1 MAAQQITH
9 TILMIRPASFG
20 FNPETAES
28 NAFQSNV
35 LDHTPAEI
43 KQLAQEEFD
52 EMVKQLRSSGVEVIV
67 VEDDDR
73 IIKTD
78 AVFPNNWVSFH
89 QDGTV
94 VTYPMLSSIRRH
106 ERREDI
112 IALLAKDFVVSKRI
126 HLEYG
131 EGEGR
136 FLEGTG
142 SLILD
147 RQHKKAYACLSPRT
161 DPALLDDFCR
171 QMDYSPV
178 VFTALDPNGQKIYH
192 TNVMMNIGE
201 TFAVVC
207 LDSIAD
213 GAERA
218 AVVASLEADG
228 KEVIAI
234 SFPQMLAFAGN
245 MLQVREKSGDP
256 LLVMSKTAYDC
267 LTPNQ
272 LEQLSHHCQ
281 LRWYAIPT
289 IEKYG
294 GGSARCMMA
303 EVFLPK
309 RG

>member
-28 NAFQSNV
+28 NAFQSSTLEHSV
-35 LDHTPAEI
+35 EEI
-43 KQLAQEEFD
+43 RRLARQEFD
-52 EMVKQLRSSGVEVIV
+52 QMVDLLREAGIEVMV

-73 IIKTD
+73 VVKTD

-94 VTYPMLSSIRRH
+94 VTYPMLSQIRRH

-112 IALLAKDFVVSKRI
+112 IAFLEQRFWVHKRV

-131 EGEGR
+131 EAAGK

-142 SLILD
+142 SLIFD
-147 RQHKKAYACLSPRT
+147 RQHRKAYACLSPRT
-161 DPALLDDFCR
+161 DPGLLEDFCR
-171 QMDYSPV
+171 QMDYSAV
-178 VFTALDPNGQKIYH
+178 VFLALDPNGQEIYH

-207 LDSIAD
+207 LDSIANPE
-213 GAERA
+213 ERA
-218 AVVASLEADG
+218 RVIASLEQDG
-228 KEVIAI
+228 KEVISI
-234 SFPQMLAFAGN
+234 SFAQMLAFAGN
-245 MLQVREKSGDP
+245 MLQVKNTSGDP
-256 LLVMSKTAYDC
+256 ILVMSKTAYDS
-267 LTPNQ
+267 LLP
-272 LEQLSHHCQ
+272 EQRERLSKHCS
-281 LRWYAIPT
+281 LLAPAIPI

-303 EVFLPK
+303 EVFLPE
-309 RG
+309 RS